1 MQGTRLRDVPG
12 KRPGLAAAVLTVLLC
27 WGTAM
32 ARQEATE
39 PGGPPDRTPDQAPAD
54 AAISETPVAEPGP
67 SPLDA
72 QKQKIEALRASS
84 AALRERRQLL
94 QEELQPDAEPPLPA
108 DEKNLAEAE
117 LTVVESELQALKVR
131 LKAEELALAVLEQ
144 SQERDD
150 HREAMAEAAESA
162 TAEDQASAAR
172 RLLVMSEGLLEGLE
186 GLVDAWSPARDEY
199 QRHLQVLKRTI
210 ADMQVAHADE
220 QHLKPF
226 RSRAE
231 EISAEIDILQKHLES
246 AAQEQEI
253 LRKQLPSL
261 QAQLE
266 AAQERLAEGAEP
278 TKPAEEE
285 REEKAEEPAEA
296 VAEQPAPAAPE
307 ELKAEAERKEAEA
320 ERAEREA
327 AVLEEEAE
335 RAKELAVQKRTW
347 EETLERELEIAQAAV
362 ERLKEEGASQQE
374 ITAAEER
381 VSSLEATLG
390 AARETIS
397 RLERDAR
404 QAAQQAREKLLDAEL
419 RRKQAEAQEARLR
432 EEEAR
437 RRSRWITSIATAIVA
452 AVITLAL
459 ATVVKRLVKRKELWT
474 LQDEVDEEKIRRI
487 RTPFLMI
494 RRVVVPL
501 IYFAGTIIIL
511 MQFEAFRRL
520 GTTFL
525 ASAGVAGIVVGMA
538 ARSTLANAVAGIMLC
553 FSQPVRVGDTVTI
566 GGEYGTI
573 EEIGLMYTTFKT
585 WDNRRVMIPN
595 EIMADKEVVNY
606 TIRDNKIWAKVP
618 IHLDYS
624 ADVRKAR
631 EVLIDIVKKSQHW
644 NGQEEPVVW
653 FMELGEQTITLWV
666 AAWADNPAE
675 AWGLKC
681 DILDNALVRFKEEG
695 VALPRRRYQYEG
707 VRVMLEPGKGPTPNE

>member
-1 MQGTRLRDVPG
+1 MRQGTQLKDIPG

-32 ARQEATE
+32 AQQEATK
-39 PGGPPDRTPDQAPAD
+39 PGAPADSTQGQASED

-84 AALRERRQLL
+84 AALRERRGVL
-94 QEELQPDAEPPLPA
+94 QKKLQPDTEPPLPP
-108 DEKNLAEAE
+108 DEKKLAEAQ

-131 LKAEELALAVLEQ
+131 LKAEELAVAVLEQ
-144 SQERDD
+144 SQERNK
-150 HREAMAEAAESA
+150 HRESMAEAAESA

-172 RLLVMSEGLLEGLE
+172 RLLVISEGLLESLE
-186 GLVDAWSPARDEY
+186 ELADAWGSARKDY
-199 QRHLQVLKRTI
+199 QRHLQVLKTTV
-210 ADMQVAHADE
+210 AEMQVAHVDE
-220 QHLKPF
+220 QSLKPF

-231 EISAEIDILQKHLES
+231 EISAEIDILQKHVEG

-253 LRKQLPSL
+253 VRKQLPSL

-266 AAQERLAEGAEP
+266 AAQERLAESAEP
-278 TKPAEEE
+278 TEAAEEE
-285 REEKAEEPAEA
+285 EQAAEPPEA
-296 VAEQPAPAAPE
+296 VAEELAPVAPE
-307 ELKAEAERKEAEA
+307 ELREEAERKEAEA

-327 AVLEEEAE
+327 AALEGDAE

-374 ITAAEER
+374 TTAAEER

-390 AARETIS
+390 AARETVS

-404 QAAQQAREKLLDAEL
+404 QAAQQAREKVLDAEF
-419 RRKQAEAQEARLR
+419 RREQAEAEEARLR

-452 AVITLAL
+452 AVITIGL
-459 ATVVKRLVKRKELWT
+459 ATIAKRLVRRKELWT
-474 LQDEVDEEKIRRI
+474 LQDETDEEKIRRI

-566 GGEYGTI
+566 GNEYGTI

-585 WDNRRVMIPN
+585 WDSRRVMIPN

-606 TIRDNKIWAKVP
+606 TIQDNKIWAKVP

-631 EVLIDIVKKSQHW
+631 VVLVGIVKKSPHW
-644 NGQEEPVVW
+644 NGQGEPVVW

-666 AAWADNPAE
+666 AAWADDPAK

-707 VRVMLEPGKGPTPNE
+707 VRVVLEPDKGPAPNE